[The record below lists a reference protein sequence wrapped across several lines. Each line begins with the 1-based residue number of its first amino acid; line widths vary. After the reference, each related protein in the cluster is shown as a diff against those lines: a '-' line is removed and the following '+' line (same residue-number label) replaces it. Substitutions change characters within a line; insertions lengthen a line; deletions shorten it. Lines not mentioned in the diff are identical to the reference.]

1 MLDHVGTFCFLLLR
15 LSRFFNLMSLQRSM
29 FNVLFFIIPCS
40 YFQSGLCNL
49 LLVFSSRSNLFM
61 KHSTSHTTPIRFTP
75 LYLCSL
81 SIPLERSQIIPS
93 SLIGQYLA
101 RHHIRPC
108 SNNNGHLMNTY
119 HVQGAIH
126 KNRENLVVLKLNKL
140 TKVAL
145 SKWQA

>member
-1 MLDHVGTFCFLLLR
+1 MLKGSDSQRPNIGTFLEIQPLLRYVNVLDHVGTFCFLLLR
-15 LSRFFNLMSLQRSM
+15 LSQFFDLMSLQRSM
-29 FNVLFFIIPCS
+29 FNVLLFIIPCS

-61 KHSTSHTTPIRFTP
+61 KHSTPHTTPVRFTP

-108 SNNNGHLMNTY
+108 SNNNR
-119 HVQGAIH
+119 AI
-126 KNRENLVVLKLNKL
+126 
-140 TKVAL
+140 
-145 SKWQA
+145 